1 MRFVKLGGDLV
12 ARPLKQGVDY
22 FPLDVYL
29 DDKFKFIE
37 IKYKLEGFAILVK
50 LMQRIYSQG
59 YWCRWTDDEL
69 LLFSDDIRADTQ
81 LVKDVGSE
89 CLERDIFNKH
99 LYDSFNIL
107 TSKGIQKRYKEIVRR
122 RKEVEVTEEY
132 LLIDNILKV
141 NDVNNP
147 SSSKHN
153 DDKSTQRKGK
163 ESKGKNDKQKYL
175 DHVRL
180 KNDEYNRLIDE
191 YGKQVIDSKIEDLDT
206 YISNKGKN
214 PYKDHNKTLR
224 NWIKRDGIKSKSET
238 KKEEEPTIQEMIDS
252 IDDSLSLGL
261 EYFKGTKQM
270 DRYKELQEA
279 REKLEQQL

>member
-69 LLFSDDIRADTQ
+69 LLFSDEIRADTQ
-81 LVKDVGSE
+81 LVKDVVSE
-89 CLERDIFNKH
+89 CLERVIFNKH

-132 LLIDNILKV
+132 LLIDNILNV

-147 SSSKHN
+147 SSSEQ
-153 DDKSTQRKGK
+153 DDGKSTQRKGK
-163 ESKGKNDKQKYL
+163 ESKGNENKEEIPYTAIVDYLNQKADKNFKPTSNKTRDQIKARWNEG
-175 DHVRL
+175 HRL
-180 KNDEYNRLIDE
+180 NDFKI
-191 YGKQVIDSKIEDLDT
+191 VIDVCCQKWKGQIFGNGQSGDSYLQPSTLFNGKFDGRLNWSVEKQSSKPKKSRDQIEHEQML
-206 YISNKGKN
+206 
-214 PYKDHNKTLR
+214 
-224 NWIKRDGIKSKSET
+224 
-238 KKEEEPTIQEMIDS
+238 KEM
-252 IDDSLSLGL
+252 GM
-261 EYFKGTKQM
+261 M
-270 DRYKELQEA
+270 D
-279 REKLEQQL
+279 

>member
-1 MRFVKLGGDLV
+1 MAKDAYYFSHDSNAHKDPKILKLRMKYGWEGYGIYWAIIETLREQKGYKWLSNDKELLCYSIANGEPIICQV
-12 ARPLKQGVDY
+12 ADY
-22 FPLDVYL
+22 C
-29 DDKFKFIE
+29 IE
-37 IKYKLEGFAILVK
+37 IGLLVDDGEY
-50 LMQRIYSQG
+50 IYS
-59 YWCRWTDDEL
+59 
-69 LLFSDDIRADTQ
+69 
-81 LVKDVGSE
+81 
-89 CLERDIFNKH
+89 
-99 LYDSFNIL
+99 DSFLKRMSVYENKRKKKVEAGR
-107 TSKGIQKRYKEIVRR
+107 KGAEKRWG
-122 RKEVEVTEEY
+122 
-132 LLIDNILKV
+132 
-141 NDVNNP
+141 
-147 SSSKHN
+147 N
-153 DDKSTQRKGK
+153 DDSKQPNGSANSGANGKVMAKNGKGK
-163 ESKGKNDKQKYL
+163 ESKVKESKVKNDKKKHL
-175 DHVRL
+175 DHVQL
-180 KNDEYNRLIDE
+180 TDGEYNRLIDE